1 MDSETLLVHPAEGP
15 MSLCDKEVSYSVD
28 QNWVKH
34 VHSEYLTS
42 PHPSC
47 TQDQVQGHMW
57 CYMRHNCH
65 MNRYSYW
72 QIKWDWFFL
81 LPSFLF
87 PSCKTSQWIQISAMQ
102 STSDK
107 KTVFVNF
114 IYYNKVWLL
123 GARWVNTTMHPVLW
137 CYST

>member
-65 MNRYSYW
+65 MNRYSYC

-81 LPSFLF
+81 LPSFFLLARLLSEF
-87 PSCKTSQWIQISAMQ
+87 RLVQCNQPVTRKLSLWTSYITIQC
-102 STSDK
+102 D
-107 KTVFVNF
+107 
-114 IYYNKVWLL
+114 Y
-123 GARWVNTTMHPVLW
+123 
-137 CYST
+137 